1 MTDIE
6 KFKKLA
12 DAQKD
17 IDKISEVLSDFSH
30 SFHKRANSL
39 YKDIEKNSDYA
50 PYIAMAKVGRK
61 MIGNIPFSQ
70 LQFVPKRNVLVMIRD
85 AIQLFKAELA
95 NQSNEE

>member
-6 KFKKLA
+6 KIRKLA

-17 IDKISEVLSDFSH
+17 INKINELLFDSTN

-39 YKDIEKNSDYA
+39 YEDIGKNSDYA

-61 MIGNIPFSQ
+61 MTGNIPFSQ
-70 LQFVPKRNVLVMIRD
+70 LKFVLKRNALIMIKD

-95 NQSNEE
+95 NKSNEE